1 MKNCFINRWLSSSS
15 RVAIG
20 RHGDTTVREL
30 AFFPSGSS
38 FRGPQN
44 FLKLNRFTVLIPTW
58 ENNRTLHKN
67 VESRSDCM
75 WGECERETAEEEKR
89 WVKYRGLQVHFLA
102 GTENINTV
110 KVYFTYIF

>member
-1 MKNCFINRWLSSSS
+1 
-15 RVAIG
+15 
-20 RHGDTTVREL
+20 
-30 AFFPSGSS
+30 
-38 FRGPQN
+38 
-44 FLKLNRFTVLIPTW
+44 
-58 ENNRTLHKN
+58 
-67 VESRSDCM
+67 M